1 MADLLD
7 SLTDVFNEFAK
18 NYEALQLAC
27 VCAELSIITEVVY
40 KIMDA
45 NQQEIDDRET
55 LSEMRALVYGEGW

>member
-18 NYEALQLAC
+18 NYEALQLAY
-27 VCAELSIITEVVY
+27 VCAELSIFTAAVY
-40 KIMDA
+40 EIVDA
-45 NQQEIDDRET
+45 KQQEIDDRET